1 MQNGYAV
8 IPTTIASDQITNGDH
23 SLSPSDYCKLSIK
36 NKNTVPLRKL
46 VTNPIHGGKEVGSK
60 EYISKST
67 HFFIRTKCLSADSFL
82 LDYESDGLV
91 PIRPQAFKE
100 QNLKAGDI
108 LISKDSNI
116 GETAILNQDH
126 SNFMV
131 SGGIKILKIQQE
143 PYYVYSILKHKFF
156 KQQLE
161 LLTKRGA
168 TLKHAKAKY
177 LDCEIP
183 FPNQSNSQEVIE
195 YVSLLVKAVMRKEA
209 KIVENA
215 SKINELIVK
224 ELVENQLDRTFT
236 YVQPTQ
242 KEIEKTYRLDASIYS
257 EDYKKKIFLIE
268 NYIYGTDNIY
278 GWGFNLSRG
287 QNLQVSNIGKSI
299 YSEERKENYYKLFLP
314 TYLTV
319 FGTVSKVMYLGNKN
333 KLKCLEKGDI
343 IFGAEGFEKGR
354 SIVIPDEVSNT
365 ITNIHGITLKTEDHD
380 LTKSIFVRCFL
391 NFLRGE
397 GLIDKY
403 AVGGNGG
410 SLSIKYWTAIK
421 LPKFPKP
428 KQEEIAKYYHNS
440 CAIDSSNFG
449 LKNFETKDETLTNEQ
464 GIIQLDAQIKAIKN
478 KLSSIIDS
486 IIANKTVSIDFGFYK
501 TPT

>member
-8 IPTTIASDQITNGDH
+8 IPTTITSNQITNGDH

-36 NKNTVPLRKL
+36 NNNTVPLGKL
-46 VTNPIHGGKEVGSK
+46 VTTPIKGGKEVGSK
-60 EYISKST
+60 EYIPKST

-91 PIRPQAFKE
+91 PIRPQAFRE
-100 QNLKAGDI
+100 QHLRVGDI

-116 GETAILNQDH
+116 GETAILSQALP
-126 SNFMV
+126 NFMV
-131 SGGIKILKIQQE
+131 SGGIRILKVLHS
-143 PYYVYSILKHKFF
+143 PYYVLSILKHRFF

-161 LLTKRGA
+161 ILTKRGA

-177 LDCEIP
+177 LDCEVP

-195 YVSLLVKAVMRKEA
+195 YISLLVRAVMRKEA
-209 KIVENA
+209 KIIENT
-215 SKINELIVK
+215 SKINELIRK
-224 ELVENQLDRTFT
+224 ELTGNQSDRPFS

-242 KEIEKTYRLDASIYS
+242 KEIEKAYRLDASMYS
-257 EDYKKKIFLIE
+257 EDYKKKVFLIE
-268 NYIYGTDNIY
+268 NYIYGADNIY
-278 GWGFNLSRG
+278 GWGFTLSRG
-287 QNLQVSNIGKSI
+287 QNLQVSSIGKSI

-314 TYLTV
+314 TYLTT

-354 SIVIPDEVSNT
+354 SIVIPDEVSHT
-365 ITNIHGITLKTEDHD
+365 ITNIHGIILKIEDHD

-391 NFLRGE
+391 NFLRSE

-410 SLSIKYWTAIK
+410 SLSIKYWDVIK
-421 LPKFPKP
+421 LPKFPNP

-440 CAIDSSNFG
+440 CTIDSSNFN

-478 KLSSIIDS
+478 KLNSIIHS
-486 IIANKTVSIDFGFYK
+486 IILNKTVSLDFDFYK

>member
-1 MQNGYAV
+1 MQSGYAV
-8 IPTTIASDQITNGDH
+8 IPTIITSNQITNGDH
-23 SLSPSDYCKLSIK
+23 SFSPSDYCKLSIK
-36 NKNTVPLRKL
+36 NNNTAPLGKL
-46 VTNPIHGGKEVGSK
+46 VINPIKGGKEVGSK
-60 EYISKST
+60 EYIPKST

-91 PIRPQAFKE
+91 PIRPQAFRE
-100 QNLKAGDI
+100 QHLIAGDI

-116 GETAILNQDH
+116 GETAILNQDLP
-126 SNFMV
+126 NFMV
-131 SGGIKILKIQQE
+131 SGGIRILKVLQD
-143 PYYVYSILKHKFF
+143 PYYVYAISKHRFF

-161 LLTKRGA
+161 ILTKRGA

-195 YVSLLVKAVMRKEA
+195 YVSLLVKAIMRKEA

-215 SKINELIVK
+215 SRINELIRK
-224 ELVENQLDRTFT
+224 ELIENQLDRTFS

-257 EDYKKKIFLIE
+257 EDYKKRIFLIE
-268 NYIYGTDNIY
+268 NYIHGADNIY
-278 GWGFNLSRG
+278 GWGFSLSRG

-299 YSEERKENYYKLFLP
+299 YSEEKKENYYKLFLP
-314 TYLTV
+314 THLTV
-319 FGTVSKVMYLGNKN
+319 HGTVSKVIYLGNKN
-333 KLKCLEKGDI
+333 KLKCLRKGDI

-354 SIVIPDEVSNT
+354 SVVIPDEVSNT
-365 ITNIHGITLKTEDHD
+365 ITNIHGITLETEDHD
-380 LTKSIFVRCFL
+380 LTESIFVRCFL

-410 SLSIKYWTAIK
+410 SLSIKYWDVIK

-428 KQEEIAKYYHNS
+428 KREEIAKLYHNS
-440 CAIDSSNFG
+440 CVIDSSDFG
-449 LKNFETKDETLTNEQ
+449 VKDFEAKDEALTNEQ
-464 GIIQLDAQIKAIKN
+464 GIIQLDAQKKAMKN
-478 KLSSIIDS
+478 KLNSIIDN
-486 IIANKTVSIDFGFYK
+486 IILNKTVSID
-501 TPT
+501 